1 MLGSL
6 ACQASERIKDKKP
19 IIGYA
24 ALLVSIASMLLGSRS
39 GFDSFRLYLSV
50 ICFAISLPAVFATT
64 KSIAVLNFLGD
75 LSYPLYLVQIL
86 VFVLV
91 GHGIMEWC
99 LIDRAEQ
106 LAYTSLLL
114 FLCSC
119 FAAAA
124 ICHYLLERPI
134 AWVMKSATSMIRF
147 NFALSLARRAKLLLA
162 RRNIS

>member
-24 ALLVSIASMLLGSRS
+24 ALLVSIASMLLGSPS
-39 GFDSFRLYLSV
+39 GFDSFRLCLSV

-91 GHGIMEWC
+91 GHGIMEMVPYRSRRTIGIYIAAVVP
-99 LIDRAEQ
+99 LLMLRRRSDMPLSSGKADRVGNE
-106 LAYTSLLL
+106 
-114 FLCSC
+114 
-119 FAAAA
+119 
-124 ICHYLLERPI
+124 IGYLNDP
-134 AWVMKSATSMIRF
+134 V
-147 NFALSLARRAKLLLA
+147 
-162 RRNIS
+162 